1 VHTAFPRALKKD
13 GKMSSSKTVTRDS
26 IELSGI
32 QTADQISTILPATL
46 APATKPSSVKSQ
58 LVPLREN
65 SIHETDAPAL
75 RSDEPSKF
83 TTVVV
88 ITIVTMVNVLG
99 SMISGF
105 VTVAIPVM
113 AIEVNLAPNIIL
125 W

>member
-1 VHTAFPRALKKD
+1 
-13 GKMSSSKTVTRDS
+13 MSLSRTVTRET

-46 APATKPSSVKSQ
+46 APTIKPSSVKSQ
-58 LVPLREN
+58 LVPLRDN
-65 SIHETDAPAL
+65 SIHEANVPTP
-75 RSDEPSKF
+75 RNDEPSKF

-105 VTVAIPVM
+105 VTVAIPAM

>member
-1 VHTAFPRALKKD
+1 
-13 GKMSSSKTVTRDS
+13 MSSSKTVTREA

-32 QTADQISTILPATL
+32 QTADQISAVLPAAL
-46 APATKPSSVKSQ
+46 APATKPSSAKSQ
-58 LVPLREN
+58 LVPLRED
-65 SIHETDAPAL
+65 SIREPDVPVL

-88 ITIVTMVNVLG
+88 IALVTMVNVLG
-99 SMISGF
+99 SMMAGI

-113 AIEVNLAPNIIL
+113 AVEVDLAPNIIL